1 MLWDEI
7 YFLIVGLPH
16 HILRSSLETWP
27 PLLVY
32 FKSLVGSVLL
42 IGLVFMCCV
51 CCFACPRPVS
61 CVQCCRFLWIV
72 HSWLPLQFSLAF
84 ICPSVILIFP
94 ITIFL
99 CKCWCF
105 YKHPLVYSLI
115 LFTWLNT
122 KYEKKV
128 YTVMVINFININKA
142 KNHLSS

>member
-1 MLWDEI
+1 MKFFDFRFATPHYPVISWDLAPT
-7 YFLIVGLPH
+7 F
-16 HILRSSLETWP
+16 S
-27 PLLVY
+27 PLQKLGWVRVVNW
-32 FKSLVGSVLL
+32 FSF
-42 IGLVFMCCV
+42 FMCCV
-51 CCFACPRPVS
+51 CCFAYPRPVS

-72 HSWLPLQFSLAF
+72 HSWLHLRFSLAS
-84 ICPSVILIFP
+84 ICPSVVLIFP

-105 YKHPLVYSLI
+105 YKHLLLYSLI

-128 YTVMVINFININKA
+128 YTVMIINFININKA